1 MNSSDLA
8 GQASNGDG
16 RRDELLAFVDQGFY
30 VGHRVTG
37 QKEVTQCTWV
47 YEHPVDFDGV
57 ERFHHNLGHG
67 LLARRIERSP
77 LPFGRY
83 RWVADPGPPGIDIAD
98 RARSRAEVSDWADER
113 ARLPVDP
120 ERGAA
125 WHLGVL
131 PLTDGSTAISLVV
144 SHYLIDGIGFA
155 VVVAEA
161 VLGKR
166 RDLGYPPP
174 HSRTRLR
181 AVVADARQTLR
192 DAPEMGRAVAVMTK
206 QVAKQFRR
214 RDVAKSAAA
223 PQPVAFHT
231 SDGND
236 AFVVPGITIQ
246 VSWED
251 WDARAKALGANSNTL
266 VAALAAKLGEH
277 LGRRSDGDGAVTIQ
291 LPMSERADGDTR
303 AVAVSFARVRV
314 DPTGVTKDLR
324 DVRDDIKQVLTA
336 WRATPDESA
345 QLASLVPFTPKGMW
359 KRGVDA
365 GSADPDRPVICSN
378 LGDVGSVVRLLDGTA
393 AEYMSGRGT
402 RQHVTRQELERA
414 GGQLYLLTMRVG
426 SKLSINVSAYQPGIE
441 NTKSALCEL
450 AARTL
455 AEFDLTGEID

>member
-8 GQASNGDG
+8 GRASNGDG

-57 ERFHHNLGHG
+57 KRFHHNLGHG
-67 LLARRIERSP
+67 LLARHIERSP

-83 RWVADPGPPGIDIAD
+83 RWVTDPGPPGIDIAD
-98 RARSRAEVSDWADER
+98 RARPRAEVSDWADER
-113 ARLPVDP
+113 ARLPIDP

-161 VLGKR
+161 IMGKT

-181 AVVADARQTLR
+181 AVVEDARQTVR
-192 DAPEMGRAVAVMTK
+192 DFPEMGRAAAVITK
-206 QVAKQFRR
+206 QVAKQFRQ
-214 RDVAKSAAA
+214 RDVAKSAV
-223 PQPVAFHT
+223 PQPIAFHA
-231 SDGND
+231 SDSND

-246 VSWED
+246 VGVED
-251 WDARAKALGANSNTL
+251 WDARAKALGATSNTL
-266 VAALAAKLGEH
+266 VAGLAAKLAEY
-277 LGRRSDGDGAVTIQ
+277 LGRRPDGDGAVTVQ

-303 AVAVSFARVRV
+303 AVAVSFARVRI
-314 DPTGVTKDLR
+314 DPTAVTKDLR
-324 DVRDDIKQVLTA
+324 EVRADIKQAMAV
-336 WRATPDESA
+336 WKATPDESA
-345 QLASLVPFTPKGMW
+345 QLASLVPFTPKRMW
-359 KRGVDA
+359 IRGVEA
-365 GSADPDRPVICSN
+365 GPADPDRPVICSN
-378 LGDVGSVVRLLDGTA
+378 LGDVGSVVCLLDGTP

-426 SKLSINVSAYQPGIE
+426 SRISINVSAYQPGAE
-441 NTKSALCEL
+441 NTKAALREL
-450 AARTL
+450 AARAL
-455 AEFDLTGEID
+455 VEFELTGEID

>member
-1 MNSSDLA
+1 MNSPDLTMTH
-8 GQASNGDG
+8 GG

-57 ERFHHNLGHG
+57 KRFHHNLGQG

-83 RWVADPGPPGIDIAD
+83 RWVSDPGPPGIDIAD
-98 RARSRAEVSDWADER
+98 RARPRAEVSDWADER

-161 VLGKR
+161 IMGNT

-174 HSRTRLR
+174 FSRTRLR
-181 AVVADARQTLR
+181 AVVEDARQTVR
-192 DAPEMGRAVAVMTK
+192 DAPEMGRAFAVITK
-206 QVAKQFRR
+206 QVAKQFRQ
-214 RDVAKSAAA
+214 RDVTKSAA
-223 PQPVAFHT
+223 PQPIPFNAR
-231 SDGND
+231 DGND
-236 AFVVPGITIQ
+236 AVVVPGITIQ
-246 VSWED
+246 VRLED

-291 LPMSERADGDTR
+291 LPMSERTDGDTR

-314 DPTGVTKDLR
+314 DPTGVTTDLR
-324 DVRDDIKQVLTA
+324 DVRDDIKQALKA

-345 QLASLVPFTPKGMW
+345 QLAPLVPFTPKRMW
-359 KRGVDA
+359 KQGVDA
-365 GSADPDRPVICSN
+365 GSADPDRPVTCSN
-378 LGDVGSVVRLLDGTA
+378 LGDVGSLVCLLDGTP

-402 RQHVTRQELERA
+402 RQHVTRADLERA

-426 SKLSINVSAYQPGIE
+426 SKISINVSAYQPGGE
-441 NTKSALCEL
+441 NTKSALREL

-455 AEFDLTGEID
+455 VEFELAGEVD